1 MEPHEGGSDRR
12 AEVERIGQVLVG
24 LSFPAARWQVLAE
37 ADHYGA
43 DSVSRAQLSTLPI
56 GTYPDLAEVL
66 AALGLFVSNRRL
78 RAVRPAPAVGR
89 RVR

>member
-1 MEPHEGGSDRR
+1 MEPHGSGRDRR

-43 DSVSRAQLSTLPI
+43 DSVSRAQLLTLPVRI
-56 GTYPDLAEVL
+56 YPDLAEVL
-66 AALGLFVSNRRL
+66 AALGLFVANRRL

-89 RVR
+89 PVR